1 MKKLFSYL
9 LISSMVVL
17 SSCTNYDD
25 QFDDLNTQINT
36 LKSQIEGFSSLS
48 SGLTALQ
55 GTVASLQSAI
65 ANIPVTPATDI
76 SGLESTQAAL
86 QTALT
91 DLAAEVT
98 KLQDS
103 LATAATAAEVAA
115 LQTALTNVQSDL
127 TELLASNN
135 VYSDDLVIT
144 SAATLEVAKS
154 LGGKLAILNAD
165 LYINQTAAMS
175 SADLQSV
182 LDVMVTTTGNIIYT
196 AENKDVVAANFSKL
210 TSATGIYLD
219 VPGAISFPLLEN
231 VTTFNVMNTYDTY
244 ITSLS
249 LPALTSVT
257 NFIDGGTYTYT
268 SPSLATTT
276 AGTSDQIGLAKATS
290 VDLGAIAT
298 YDASALTI
306 TSKAKSTLDL
316 AALTSKKKDGTNA
329 SFALVVSG
337 AAELDLPLFT
347 KGSIVAD
354 NTQTIDLPL
363 YIGSSSDSFAAA
375 ESVTLGAYTVS
386 FNTGANVQTLDIT
399 MALPANATATTA
411 RGDVTVDSNVIETI
425 TLAGTMGD
433 VTIDSGASNKSL
445 TSVSLTG
452 KARDVSVDNMD
463 ALETLVLGH
472 TAEKATASYLSV
484 TNNDALTALHADS
497 LASANSLTITGNAVL
512 AEISFDNLATLG
524 SASSAAANVDVSDN
538 ALVATSSSE
547 ILTTATTAN
556 PQGTGTFTTA
566 SGMDDLDTYLAA
578 AATRYATSGGTVY
591 ASFDTLDEYLNADG
605 VDQLTQPI
613 TWTSKG
619 GNNKLEVVYLDAG
632 DFVAAIT
639 AGGTK
644 AKRSFVVDL
653 STADAAFR
661 IDANG
666 AIVDAVGSPGTN
678 AALAALS
685 IASEANVATA
695 NALGVAMSAAAT
707 ARGTATITL
716 GAIGSSENSPTTAA
730 AIAQLSEGFLKSNTL
745 VLNIDGNSYTYS
757 TTSASVTA
765 AAAAS
770 AIVTGFNAKFS
781 GNLAEYTLGDGGAGS
796 ISVTSAD
803 IGSDGVAKSIA
814 ITVAAGGASATN
826 VGYKINTASTND
838 NNTLAS
844 TSAVLVTF
852 EASSTGSDLSEIGY
866 PTKAMSTSAKSVK
879 ISVTVGTST
888 VTELS
893 STAFS
898 NSNTAS
904 GVETA
909 TNKYPTESRNDVR
922 NPHDGATL
930 RAQSGSKINTNKISW
945 I

>member
-1 MKKLFSYL
+1 MTAAL
-9 LISSMVVL
+9 
-17 SSCTNYDD
+17 T
-25 QFDDLNTQINT
+25 
-36 LKSQIEGFSSLS
+36 SLAADVK
-48 SGLTALQ
+48 ALQ
-55 GTVASLQSAI
+55 DT
-65 ANIPVTPATDI
+65 
-76 SGLESTQAAL
+76 
-86 QTALT
+86 
-91 DLAAEVT
+91 
-98 KLQDS
+98 

-115 LQTALTNVQSDL
+115 LQTALTAAQSDL

-249 LPALTSVT
+249 LPVLTSVT
-257 NFIDGGTYTYT
+257 DFIDGGTYTYT
-268 SPSLATTT
+268 SPSLAVTS

-337 AAELDLPLFT
+337 AAALDLPLFT

-363 YIGSSSDSFAAA
+363 YIGNSSDSFSAA

-399 MALPANATATTA
+399 MALPANAVAATA
-411 RGDVTVDSNVIETI
+411 RGSVTVDSNVIETI
-425 TLAGTMGD
+425 TLAGVMGD

-445 TSVSLTG
+445 TSVTLTG

-472 TAEKATASYLSV
+472 TAELATASYLSV

-524 SASSAAANVDVSDN
+524 SAVTAAATVDVSDN
-538 ALVATSSSE
+538 ALVATSASE

-556 PQGTGTFTTA
+556 PQGTGSFTTA
-566 SGMDDLDTYLAA
+566 SGMTDLDTYLAA
-578 AATRYATSGGTVY
+578 AATRYGTVASSSVY

-613 TWTSKG
+613 TWTAKG
-619 GNNKLEVVYLDAG
+619 TNSRLEVVYLDAG
-632 DFVAAIT
+632 DFVSAIT

-653 STADAAFR
+653 STADAAFQ

-666 AIVDAVGSPGTN
+666 VVVDALGSPGTN

-685 IASEANVATA
+685 IASETNVATA
-695 NALGVAMSAAAT
+695 SALGVALSAAAT
-707 ARGTATITL
+707 ARGTATIVL

-757 TTSASVTA
+757 TTTASVTA

-826 VGYKINTASTND
+826 VGYTINTASSND
-838 NNTLAS
+838 NKTLAS

-909 TNKYPTESRNDVR
+909 TNKFPTESRNDVR

-930 RAQSGSKINTNKISW
+930 RAESGTKINTNKISW